1 MNHLLIISALVLLV
15 AVLMTMVGKGGGN
28 FYVVILALAGIPMHE
43 AAATGQFILF
53 MGSMAA
59 MFIFHKNK
67 MVSWP
72 LAILA
77 GGVMGLSALAGG
89 YASHLF
95 SGLALKLVFAGLLIL
110 SGLALF
116 LPKKSRSNPS
126 AQQAPGT
133 LHIISRGETYAVNL
147 PLSLP
152 IMIAAGFSAGMV
164 GVSGGSF
171 LVPLLVL
178 ACGIPMQIAVGT
190 ASTVVAATALMGFI
204 GHAAQGDF
212 HLAWALPLAGCTIL
226 GGLLGG
232 FFALKSKPTHLK
244 LLFAATNG
252 LAALAMIWNAVQ
264 SSGMP

>member
-1 MNHLLIISALVLLV
+1 MGSLFTISALVLLV

-59 MFIFHKNK
+59 LLLFHRNN
-67 MVSWP
+67 VISWK
-72 LAILA
+72 LAALA
-77 GGVMGLSALAGG
+77 GTTMGVSALAGG
-89 YASHLF
+89 LASHLF
-95 SGLALKLVFAGLLIL
+95 SETALKLIFAGLLL
-110 SGLALF
+110 VSGFALL
-116 LPKKSRSNPS
+116 LPKEPRRTQPNQRK
-126 AQQAPGT
+126 PGSFRVTFWDESYT
-133 LHIISRGETYAVNL
+133 LRLQIAL
-147 PLSLP
+147 PV
-152 IMIAAGFSAGMV
+152 MIAAGFGAGMV

-178 ACGIPMQIAVGT
+178 ACGIPMHIAVGT
-190 ASTVVAATALMGFI
+190 ASAVVAVTALMGFI

-212 HLAWALPLAGCTIL
+212 HLAWAVPLASCTIL

-232 FFALKSKPTHLK
+232 FFALKSKPTRLK

-252 LAALAMIWNAVQ
+252 LAALAMIWTAVQ
-264 SSGMP
+264 S